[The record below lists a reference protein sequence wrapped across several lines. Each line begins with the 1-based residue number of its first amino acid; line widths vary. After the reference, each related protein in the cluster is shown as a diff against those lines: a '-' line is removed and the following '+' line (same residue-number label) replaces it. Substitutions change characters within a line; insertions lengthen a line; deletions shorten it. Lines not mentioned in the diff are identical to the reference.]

1 MVKPGQKVIISLPLS
16 RTMLVRHPAW
26 ASKLERSP
34 INPVIRGPVLICMH
48 GHHSVCRHA
57 SSPVVLP
64 SAAHSFKKVVAL
76 VLDTS
81 CCPLSG
87 AQFTTNPH
95 DSSHRRKCD
104 WLSFQ
109 QLWKMSLHI
118 SLTCCGVNGGEYLPE
133 RKPANHPS
141 TVAWVTLL
149 TFMVTRKT
157 SPLARCL
164 RGTKRAGVN

>member
-1 MVKPGQKVIISLPLS
+1 MSVPSSSTICGISSGCLTATRFFIPSIVCMVPISPS
-16 RTMLVRHPAW
+16 
-26 ASKLERSP
+26 
-34 INPVIRGPVLICMH
+34 ICMH

-95 DSSHRRKCD
+95 NSSHRRKCD